1 MDTILPRKY
10 NNKVVIGLGI
20 ALLAAVGVAIYFY
33 TREPTTQKVAVHT
46 HHQSHGAQ
54 HPERIETRVGEGK
67 PALVL
72 IWAGWC
78 GWSQKMKPT
87 WDKVAGILSKDG
99 AIDVVE
105 LSDENN
111 KDEIA
116 KARPNIPEF
125 KGYPHI
131 RFYPDGYAH
140 NKKSVA
146 YNDDMSE
153 ESILKFAYQA
163 FGV

>member
-1 MDTILPRKY
+1 MENILPRKY
-10 NNKVVIGLGI
+10 NNKVVIGLAI
-20 ALLAAVGVAIYFY
+20 ALVGAVAVAVYLY
-33 TREPTTQKVAVHT
+33 MREPPAPKAVHA
-46 HHQSHGAQ
+46 HQPPPPHQ
-54 HPERIETRVGEGK
+54 QKPEHVETRVGGDK
-67 PALVL
+67 PCLVL

-87 WDKVAGILSKDG
+87 WDKVASILSKDG
-99 AIDVVE
+99 AIDVLE

-111 KDEIA
+111 KEEIA

-140 NKKSVA
+140 NKQSVA
-146 YNDDMSE
+146 YDGNPTEDG
-153 ESILKFAYQA
+153 ILKFAYQN
-163 FGV
+163 FGA